1 MILEPSKPGGGQVSA
16 QTLSFPS
23 RRRGDSIR
31 RTRRTTRFA
40 LNCEPLESRQLL
52 SVGQSGFGTGAAMAA
67 AAPAAQL
74 AVPAQVFN
82 PAPSSI
88 SAAGIEFGTLAG
100 VSQLQIIVFGAGGI
114 FSQSFSGSP
123 VFSPTPTA
131 PFGGSGLELG
141 SLSGIAGTNNN
152 GIGNSETAV
161 IFPTTELLITP
172 LNPNVTSSVNTPGGP
187 PVILVIVPL
196 APLVIHLSPSTAPAT
211 NQSNSTLIS
220 NLDELPPSTTHV
232 GQGDGLDD
240 RELFV
245 EKLDIKPRSSS
256 LIDFVEPF
264 RPIAPVDVP
273 LGQPA
278 PQGEQAPAPDD
289 AKVRTLPPLSDPN
302 VDAALDLTDAR
313 VLTRSRDADSA
324 EPDDQLSS
332 TNTSWSFSAIFGAAA
347 VASAGYHL
355 AIREA
360 DRFRGRWIPRWVG
373 AERPTKRKTGSPT
386 R

>member
-1 MILEPSKPGGGQVSA
+1 MS
-16 QTLSFPS
+16 
-23 RRRGDSIR
+23 
-31 RTRRTTRFA
+31 
-40 LNCEPLESRQLL
+40 
-52 SVGQSGFGTGAAMAA
+52 A

-82 PAPSSI
+82 PAPSST
-88 SAAGIEFGTLAG
+88 SVANSEFGTLAG
-100 VSQLQIIVFGAGGI
+100 VIQLQIIVFGAGGI
-114 FSQSFSGSP
+114 FSQSFPGSP

-141 SLSGIAGTNNN
+141 SLNGIAGTNNN
-152 GIGNSETAV
+152 GIVGTNNSGVGNSATEV
-161 IFPTTELLITP
+161 IFPTAILITP

-187 PVILVIVPL
+187 PVILVAVVPL
-196 APLVIHLSPSTAPAT
+196 APLVIHLSPSAAPAT

-220 NLDELPPSTTHV
+220 NLDEQPPSTSHF

-240 RELFV
+240 REMFV
-245 EKLDIKPRSSS
+245 EKLDIKPQSPS

-264 RPIAPVDVP
+264 RPIGPVDVP

-278 PQGEQAPAPDD
+278 PQGEQAPAPDG
-289 AKVRTLPPLSDPN
+289 AMVRPLPPLSDPN

-313 VLTRSRDADSA
+313 ILTRSRDADSA

-373 AERPTKRKTGSPT
+373 AERPTKRKTGSPS